1 MRRKLVILASQSPRR
16 RQLLEEAG
24 FEVSSRLPE
33 IDDGGMQL
41 HGEDF
46 SHWVESLAWFKMAQ
60 VSPELG
66 EAVAIVAADTVC
78 EVDGRI
84 LGKPGDRAEAAGM
97 LDLMADQ
104 AHITRTGVYVFD
116 GRHRILFNDASLVR
130 VGKLD
135 PQRLEAYLDSGQWQ
149 GKAGGYNLSERQA
162 DGWPIECEGDPT
174 TVMGLPMGMLSPI
187 LERMCDDEI
196 RKQ

>member
-60 VSPELG
+60 VSLELG
-66 EAVAIVAADTVC
+66 DAVAIVAADTVH
-78 EVDGRI
+78 
-84 LGKPGDRAEAAGM
+84 M
-97 LDLMADQ
+97 Q
-104 AHITRTGVYVFD
+104 
-116 GRHRILFNDASLVR
+116 
-130 VGKLD
+130 
-135 PQRLEAYLDSGQWQ
+135 
-149 GKAGGYNLSERQA
+149 
-162 DGWPIECEGDPT
+162 
-174 TVMGLPMGMLSPI
+174 
-187 LERMCDDEI
+187 
-196 RKQ
+196 